1 MTALVLV
8 GREQK
13 VKSCRQET
21 DRSIQKT
28 FALWCFPAWFSQAS
42 SADQSCGEQHT
53 MLLCPQG
60 LHHSS
65 TTHNSSLWSPSSP
78 GHSSQCL
85 NTVPC
90 WAPTHCHQLWS
101 HSPRPQTA
109 REGTDLY
116 RVSRTWKH
124 MHTLTQLTYRRMS
137 THHPIRP
144 GPRQPLSTHR
154 GHTAAL
160 LQWRRQGGWRPD

>member
-1 MTALVLV
+1 M
-8 GREQK
+8 
-13 VKSCRQET
+13 
-21 DRSIQKT
+21 

-42 SADQSCGEQHT
+42 SANLSCGEQHT
-53 MLLCPQG
+53 MLLCPNG

-65 TTHNSSLWSPSSP
+65 SPHNSSLWSQSSP
-78 GHSSQCL
+78 GHSSKCL
-85 NTVPC
+85 NAVPC

-109 REGTDLY
+109 SEAREGTDSY
-116 RVSRTWKH
+116 RVPRTWKH
-124 MHTLTQLTYRRMS
+124 THTLTQLTYRRMS

-144 GPRQPLSTHR
+144 GPSQPLLSHR

-160 LQWRRQGGWRPD
+160 LQWRRQGVWRAA